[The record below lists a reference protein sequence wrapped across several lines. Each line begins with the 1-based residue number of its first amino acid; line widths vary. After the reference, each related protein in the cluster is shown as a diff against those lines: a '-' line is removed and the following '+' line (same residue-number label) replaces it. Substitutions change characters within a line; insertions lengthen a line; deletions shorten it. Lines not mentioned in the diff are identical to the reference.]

1 MAASKHEPLPPLR
14 EESPMDYAQHE
25 ATYSGF
31 VTVTKYTLLGIAI
44 LVVGLYFAIIANQPV
59 LGLVLVLA
67 SFVVPPVMGV
77 LGGLSKK

>member
-31 VTVTKYTLLGIAI
+31 VTVTKYTILGIAI
-44 LVVGLYFAIIANQPV
+44 LMVGLYFAVIADQPV
-59 LGLVLVLA
+59 LGLVLILA
-67 SFVVPPVMGV
+67 SFIVPPIMGI
-77 LGGLSKK
+77 LSKK

>member
-31 VTVTKYTLLGIAI
+31 VTVTKYMLLGIAI
-44 LVVGLYFAIIANQPV
+44 LVVGLYFAIIADQPV

-77 LGGLSKK
+77 LSGLSKK

>member
-31 VTVTKYTLLGIAI
+31 VTVTKYTILGIAI
-44 LVVGLYFAIIANQPV
+44 LMVGLYFAIIADQPV
-59 LGLVLVLA
+59 LGLVLILA
-67 SFVVPPVMGV
+67 SFIVPPIMGI
-77 LGGLSKK
+77 LSKK